1 MALKNQLLMKIYRGK
16 DETKCTEGKLDGLV
30 KLLKTFQG
38 FYMDDEEIQKEDNEN
53 PQKIRKKKKD
63 EDQDCLKLT
72 LAKDLRL
79 SSCSPAQLTHQGH
92 EACLDSPMCK
102 PSGNTDVI
110 PVPKL
115 PVTLKGQE
123 RAEVSRAASQ
133 RARARPS
140 GEQTAV
146 EGSSSHKSGITEPS
160 TSSAHPEDDAP
171 RPQRTCLL
179 MGQAFHRLL
188 ESPF

>member
-123 RAEVSRAASQ
+123 RAE
-133 RARARPS
+133 
-140 GEQTAV
+140 TAV